1 LMWNFYGNQFTYTR
15 SDSTQERQGEYD
27 GIHIRLYNEGENTDI
42 ILPIID
48 KTQRNPQA
56 MIDWIP
62 YAKTLPNHWAEIN
75 KVKNLFRVSS
85 EGTNSDSVTFSSRR
99 FLGGK
104 NMMHELIISK
114 TADGFNET
122 CIKQDRTDYNI
133 NSENVIVER
142 INGAN
147 AYNECFGNFTSLK

>member
-1 LMWNFYGNQFTYTR
+1 MWNFYGNQFTYTR

-122 CIKQDRTDYNI
+122 CIKTRSN
-133 NSENVIVER
+133 
-142 INGAN
+142 
-147 AYNECFGNFTSLK
+147 